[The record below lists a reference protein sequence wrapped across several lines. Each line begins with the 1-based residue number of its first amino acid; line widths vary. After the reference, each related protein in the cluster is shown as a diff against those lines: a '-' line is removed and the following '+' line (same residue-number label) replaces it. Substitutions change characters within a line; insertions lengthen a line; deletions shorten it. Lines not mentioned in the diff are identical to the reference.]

1 LPYRI
6 TLIQPE
12 TEQQVVWHY
21 SDVQLNAG
29 VAPELFQMRAPPGIE
44 QVELP

>member
-1 LPYRI
+1 LPYHI

-44 QVELP
+44 RVELP